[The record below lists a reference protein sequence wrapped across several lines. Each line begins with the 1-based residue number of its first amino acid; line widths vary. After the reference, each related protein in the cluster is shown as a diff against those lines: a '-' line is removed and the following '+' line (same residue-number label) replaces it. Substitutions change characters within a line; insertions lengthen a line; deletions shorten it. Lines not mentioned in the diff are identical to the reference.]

1 MSKLQY
7 AFNPQNNQINPVT
20 SVTHVDPVLR
30 KKMISSDL
38 YALVCKGQVTVGDI
52 AAMFAVS
59 KSPEIL
65 VKKNK
70 AVQES
75 IQNTA
80 PVNTK
85 VLEAGDVVDAVKDAD
100 KAKVDEKAAVNVSGA
115 FDGRSMNKKNTAELL
130 LMARNIGLKVLD
142 DPEFAPTR
150 FNLMKAIKVH
160 AKAAEAKVEAVA
172 EPVVEPVAKPV
183 AEPVAESVAKG
194 VTPAPAD

>member
-20 SVTHVDPVLR
+20 SVTHTDPVLR
-30 KKMISSDL
+30 EKMISSDL
-38 YALVCKGQVTVGDI
+38 YALICKGQVTVGDV
-52 AAMFAVS
+52 AAMFAVN

-75 IQNTA
+75 IQSTA
-80 PVNTK
+80 AANTK
-85 VLEAGDVVDAVKDAD
+85 VLEAGEVLDVAKDA
-100 KAKVDEKAAVNVSGA
+100 KTSEMDEKAVVNVNGA

-130 LMARNIGLKVLD
+130 IMATNIGLKALD

-150 FNLMKAIKVH
+150 FNLMKAIKAH
-160 AKAAEAKVEAVA
+160 AKAAEAAAEAVVESA
-172 EPVVEPVAKPV
+172 VPVVAPVV
-183 AEPVAESVAKG
+183 AE
-194 VTPAPAD
+194 